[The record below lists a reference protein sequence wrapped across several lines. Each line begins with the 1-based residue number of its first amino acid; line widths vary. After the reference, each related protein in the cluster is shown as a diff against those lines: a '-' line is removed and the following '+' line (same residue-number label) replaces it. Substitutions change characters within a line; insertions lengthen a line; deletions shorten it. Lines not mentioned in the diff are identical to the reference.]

1 MGRIRKERGIEMKK
15 QDRNI
20 TIAVIVAMVMIFFSA
35 IFFID
40 DKELKKDVV
49 EKVTDTVTDIATR
62 EMSKEE
68 IESLPSTEIIEQT
81 EEQENAVSNEQEGEE
96 TEGFQLQGEIAYEG
110 AKAETWNVELGDYVG
125 LTYYSQLDSRWASKM
140 YSSVGNSNQTIGS
153 SACGPT
159 CASMVVTAT
168 KGAITPDTMCDLFVQ
183 HGYRS
188 ANNGTYFSA
197 FRAVADEFDIGY
209 EETYYLD
216 KAVELLRNN
225 HYVIVSCGNGL
236 FTTGG
241 HFIVLVGIDG
251 DTLKIYDPYLYSG
264 KFSTSTRRG
273 KVTVDGNTVYCSID
287 NFRNYANYSKFF
299 AFAHDGNVQVNNT
312 RPVTTQAYTRYVN
325 AKIGLNIRN
334 KPNGYIVG
342 GLSNGTAV
350 TVYETD
356 GNWSRIGTNK
366 WVSSNYLT
374 SYMAVASNPV
384 KTISGVKYTTGKYKV
399 NASVLNVRTG
409 PSTKYKIKGYKQ
421 LTSNARYQ
429 NKRLGN
435 QYTNGLKRG
444 VVTTVIKVRNGF
456 GLTPSGWIA
465 LNYCTKM

>member
-1 MGRIRKERGIEMKK
+1 MNNEQKRKI
-15 QDRNI
+15 I
-20 TIAVIVAMVMIFFSA
+20 LIISAVIVGILGGLGFYKANENSSTNEIVNGVVNEVKNNISTYDMTEQEV
-35 IFFID
+35 
-40 DKELKKDVV
+40 KD
-49 EKVTDTVTDIATR
+49 
-62 EMSKEE
+62 
-68 IESLPSTEIIEQT
+68 LPSTEIIEQT

-110 AKAETWNVELGDYVG
+110 AKAETWNVELGDYIG
-125 LTYYSQLDSRWASKM
+125 LTYYSQLDSSRWASKM
-140 YSSVGNSNQTIGS
+140 YSSIGNPNQTIGS
-153 SACGPT
+153 SGCGPT

-325 AKIGLNIRN
+325 AKKGLNIRN

-374 SYMAVASNPV
+374 SYMPSTQNTV

-409 PSTKYKIKGYKQ
+409 VGTKYRIKGYKQ
-421 LTSNARYQ
+421 LTANARYQ

-444 VVTTVIKVRNGF
+444 VVTTVTKVQNRF
-456 GLTPSGWIA
+456 GLTPSGWIS
-465 LNYCTKM
+465 LNYCTKL

>member
-1 MGRIRKERGIEMKK
+1 MNNEQKRKI
-15 QDRNI
+15 I
-20 TIAVIVAMVMIFFSA
+20 LIISAVIVGILGGLGFYKANENSSTNEIVNGVVNEVKNNISTYDMTEQEV
-35 IFFID
+35 
-40 DKELKKDVV
+40 KD
-49 EKVTDTVTDIATR
+49 
-62 EMSKEE
+62 
-68 IESLPSTEIIEQT
+68 LPSTEIIEQT

-110 AKAETWNVELGDYVG
+110 AKAETWNVELGDYIG
-125 LTYYSQLDSRWASKM
+125 LTYYSQLDSSRWASKM
-140 YSSVGNSNQTIGS
+140 YSSIGNPNQTIGS
-153 SACGPT
+153 SGCGPT

-356 GNWSRIGTNK
+356 GNWSRIGTNR

-374 SYMAVASNPV
+374 SYMAVASNSV

-399 NASVLNVRTG
+399 NASILNVRTG
-409 PSTKYKIKGYKQ
+409 PSTKYRIKGYKQ
-421 LTSNARYQ
+421 LTANARYQ
-429 NKRLGN
+429 NKKLGN

-444 VVTTVIKVRNGF
+444 VVTTVTKVQNGF
-456 GLTPSGWIA
+456 GLIPSGWIS
-465 LNYCTKM
+465 LNYCTKL

>member
-1 MGRIRKERGIEMKK
+1 MKK

-168 KGAITPDTMCDLFVQ
+168 KGAITPDTMSDLFVKY
-183 HGYRS
+183 GYRS
-188 ANNGTYFSA
+188 ANNGTYWSA
-197 FRAVADEFDIGY
+197 FRAVADEFNIGY
-209 EETYYLD
+209 TEITD
-216 KAVELLRNN
+216 IQKALQLLQNN
-225 HYVIVSCGNGL
+225 NYVIVSCGNGL

-273 KVTVDGNTVYCSID
+273 KVTIDGNTVYCSID

-299 AFAHDGNVQVNNT
+299 AFAHDENVQVNNT
-312 RPVTTQAYTRYVN
+312 RPVTIQAYTRYVN

-456 GLTPSGWIA
+456 GLTPSGWIS
-465 LNYCTKM
+465 LNYCTKL

>member
-1 MGRIRKERGIEMKK
+1 MKK
-15 QDRNI
+15 QNRNI
-20 TIAVIVAMVMIFFSA
+20 TIAVIVAMVLIFFSA
-35 IFFID
+35 ILFID
-40 DKELKKDVV
+40 DKELKKEVV
-49 EKVTDTVTDIATR
+49 QKVTDTVTDIATY

-68 IESLPSTEIIEQT
+68 IESLPTTEIKEQT
-81 EEQENAVSNEQEGEE
+81 VEQEKEVSETQATTE
-96 TEGFQLQGEIAYEG
+96 TEGFEEQGEIAYNGTSEYP
-110 AKAETWNVELGDYVG
+110 NVSLGEYKG
-125 LTYYSQLDSRWASKM
+125 LTYYSQIDSRWSSHSYTSCGN
-140 YSSVGNSNQTIGS
+140 YSQTIGTS
-153 SACGPT
+153 GCGPT

-168 KGAITPDTMCDLFVQ
+168 KGTITPPEMGDLFVKY
-183 HGYRS
+183 GYRS

-197 FRAVADEFDIGY
+197 FRFVADTFNIGY
-209 EETYYLD
+209 EETYRLD
-216 KAVELLRNN
+216 DAVNLARNN
-225 HYVIVSCGNGL
+225 HYVVVSCANGL

-241 HFIVLVGIDG
+241 HFIVIVGIEG

-312 RPVTTQAYTRYVN
+312 RPITTQAYTRYVN
-325 AKIGLNIRN
+325 AKKGLNVRN

-384 KTISGVKYTTGKYKV
+384 KTIYGVKYTTGKYKV
-399 NASVLNVRTG
+399 NASILNVRTG
-409 PSTKYKIKGYKQ
+409 PSTKYKIKGYRQ
-421 LTSNARYQ
+421 LTANARYQ

-444 VVTTVIKVRNGF
+444 VVTTVTKIQNGF
-456 GLTPSGWIA
+456 GLTPSGWIS
-465 LNYCTKM
+465 LNYCTKL

>member
-1 MGRIRKERGIEMKK
+1 MNNEQKRKI
-15 QDRNI
+15 I
-20 TIAVIVAMVMIFFSA
+20 LIISTVIVGILGGLGFYKANENSSTNEIVNGVVNEVKNNISTYDMTEQEV
-35 IFFID
+35 
-40 DKELKKDVV
+40 KD
-49 EKVTDTVTDIATR
+49 
-62 EMSKEE
+62 
-68 IESLPSTEIIEQT
+68 LPTTEIIEQT
-81 EEQENAVSNEQEGEE
+81 EEQEKAVSNEQEGEE
-96 TEGFQLQGEIAYEG
+96 TEGFQLQGDIAYEG
-110 AKAETWNVELGDYVG
+110 AKAETWNVELGDYIG

-140 YSSVGNSNQTIGS
+140 YSSIGNPNQTIGS

-312 RPVTTQAYTRYVN
+312 RPVTTQTYTRYVN
-325 AKIGLNIRN
+325 TKIGLNVRN

-366 WVSSNYLT
+366 WVSSNYLSGSIVNT
-374 SYMAVASNPV
+374 YV
-384 KTISGVKYTTGKYKV
+384 KSTMLANHKTGTYKV
-399 NASVLNVRTG
+399 NASILNVRTG
-409 PSTKYKIKGYKQ
+409 PGTKYKIKGYKQ
-421 LTSNARYQ
+421 LTANARYQ

-444 VVTTVIKVRNGF
+444 VVTTVTKVRNGF

-465 LNYCTKM
+465 LNYCIKI

>member
-1 MGRIRKERGIEMKK
+1 
-15 QDRNI
+15 
-20 TIAVIVAMVMIFFSA
+20 MVMIFFSA

>member
-1 MGRIRKERGIEMKK
+1 MKK
-15 QDRNI
+15 QNRNI
-20 TIAVIVAMVMIFFSA
+20 TIAVIVAMVIIFFSA

-197 FRAVADEFDIGY
+197 FRALAEEFDIGY

-312 RPVTTQAYTRYVN
+312 RPVTTQAYTRYIN
-325 AKIGLNIRN
+325 AKRGLNVRN

-350 TVYETD
+350 TVYETA

-374 SYMAVASNPV
+374 SYMAVASNSV

-399 NASVLNVRTG
+399 NASILNVRTG
-409 PSTKYKIKGYKQ
+409 PGTKYKIKGYKQ

-465 LNYCTKM
+465 LNYCTKL

>member
-1 MGRIRKERGIEMKK
+1 MKK

-20 TIAVIVAMVMIFFSA
+20 TIAVIVAMVIIFFSA

-81 EEQENAVSNEQEGEE
+81 EEQEKAVSNEQEGEE

-125 LTYYSQLDSRWASKM
+125 LTYYSQLDSRWASNM
-140 YSSVGNSNQTIGS
+140 YSSVGNPNQTIGS

-334 KPNGYIVG
+334 NVNGSIIGSYKY
-342 GLSNGTAV
+342 GTAV
-350 TVYETD
+350 LVYETRD
-356 GNWSRIGTNK
+356 GWSRVGTNR

-374 SYMAVASNPV
+374 SYMHSRQTPV

-399 NASVLNVRTG
+399 NASILNVRTG

-421 LTSNARYQ
+421 LTANARYQ
-429 NKRLGN
+429 NKKLGN

>member
-1 MGRIRKERGIEMKK
+1 MKK

-81 EEQENAVSNEQEGEE
+81 EEQEKAVSNEQEGEE

-125 LTYYSQLDSRWASKM
+125 LTYYSQLDSRWASNM
-140 YSSVGNSNQTIGS
+140 YSSVGNPNQTIGS

-334 KPNGYIVG
+334 NVNGSIIGSYKY
-342 GLSNGTAV
+342 GTAV
-350 TVYETD
+350 LVYETRD
-356 GNWSRIGTNK
+356 GWSRVGTNR

-374 SYMAVASNPV
+374 SYMHSRQTPV

-399 NASVLNVRTG
+399 NASILNVRTG

-421 LTSNARYQ
+421 LTANARYQ
-429 NKRLGN
+429 NKKLGN

>member
-1 MGRIRKERGIEMKK
+1 MKK

-81 EEQENAVSNEQEGEE
+81 EEQEKAVSNEQEGEE

-125 LTYYSQLDSRWASKM
+125 LTYYSQLDSRWASNM
-140 YSSVGNSNQTIGS
+140 YSSVGNPNQTIGS

-197 FRAVADEFDIGY
+197 FRAVADEFNIGY

>member
-1 MGRIRKERGIEMKK
+1 MKK

-20 TIAVIVAMVMIFFSA
+20 TIAVIVAMVIIFFSA

-374 SYMAVASNPV
+374 SYMAVASNSV

-399 NASVLNVRTG
+399 NASILNVRTG
-409 PSTKYKIKGYKQ
+409 PSTKYKIKGYRQ
-421 LTSNARYQ
+421 LTANARYQ
-429 NKRLGN
+429 NKKLGN

-465 LNYCTKM
+465 LNYCTKL

>member
-1 MGRIRKERGIEMKK
+1 MKK

-96 TEGFQLQGEIAYEG
+96 TEGFQLQGDIAYEG

-140 YSSVGNSNQTIGS
+140 YSSVDNPNQTIGS

-299 AFAHDGNVQVNNT
+299 AFSHDGNVQVNNT

-325 AKIGLNIRN
+325 AKKGLNVRN

-374 SYMAVASNPV
+374 SYMAVASNSV

-399 NASVLNVRTG
+399 NASILNVRTG

-421 LTSNARYQ
+421 LTANARYQ
-429 NKRLGN
+429 NKKLGN

-444 VVTTVIKVRNGF
+444 VVTTVTKVQNGF
-456 GLTPSGWIA
+456 GLIPSGWIS
-465 LNYCTKM
+465 LNYCTKL

>member
-1 MGRIRKERGIEMKK
+1 MKK

-20 TIAVIVAMVMIFFSA
+20 TIAVIVAMVIIFFSA

-384 KTISGVKYTTGKYKV
+384 KTISGVKYTTGRYKV
-399 NASVLNVRTG
+399 NASILNVRTG

-444 VVTTVIKVRNGF
+444 VVTTVTKVQNGF
-456 GLTPSGWIA
+456 GLIPSGWIS
-465 LNYCTKM
+465 LNYCTKL

>member
-1 MGRIRKERGIEMKK
+1 MKK

-20 TIAVIVAMVMIFFSA
+20 TIAVIVAMVIIFFSA

-241 HFIVLVGIDG
+241 HFIVLVGIEG

-299 AFAHDGNVQVNNT
+299 AFAHDGNVQVNNR

>member
-1 MGRIRKERGIEMKK
+1 MNNEQKRKI
-15 QDRNI
+15 I
-20 TIAVIVAMVMIFFSA
+20 LIISAVIVGILGGFGFYKANENSSTNEIVNGVVNEFKNNISTYDMTEQEV
-35 IFFID
+35 
-40 DKELKKDVV
+40 KD
-49 EKVTDTVTDIATR
+49 
-62 EMSKEE
+62 
-68 IESLPSTEIIEQT
+68 LPTTEIQVQT
-81 EEQENAVSNEQEGEE
+81 EEQEKAVSNEQEGEE
-96 TEGFQLQGEIAYEG
+96 TEGFQLQGDIAYEG

-140 YSSVGNSNQTIGS
+140 YSSVGNPNQTIGS

-312 RPVTTQAYTRYVN
+312 RPVTTQTYTRYVN
-325 AKIGLNIRN
+325 TKIGLNVRN

-366 WVSSNYLT
+366 WVSNNYLT

-399 NASVLNVRTG
+399 NASILNVRTG
-409 PSTKYKIKGYKQ
+409 PGTKYKIKGYKQ
-421 LTSNARYQ
+421 LTANARYQ
-429 NKRLGN
+429 NKKLGN

-444 VVTTVIKVRNGF
+444 VVTTVTKVQNGF

-465 LNYCTKM
+465 LNYCTKL

>member
-1 MGRIRKERGIEMKK
+1 MNNEQKRKI
-15 QDRNI
+15 I
-20 TIAVIVAMVMIFFSA
+20 LIISAVIVGILGGLGFYKANENSSTNEIVNGVVNEVKNNISTYDMTEQEV
-35 IFFID
+35 
-40 DKELKKDVV
+40 KD
-49 EKVTDTVTDIATR
+49 
-62 EMSKEE
+62 
-68 IESLPSTEIIEQT
+68 LPSTEIIEQT

-110 AKAETWNVELGDYVG
+110 AKAETWNVELGDYIG
-125 LTYYSQLDSRWASKM
+125 LTYYSQLDSSRWASKM
-140 YSSVGNSNQTIGS
+140 YSSIGNPNQTIGS
-153 SACGPT
+153 SGCGPT

-325 AKIGLNIRN
+325 AKIGLNVRN

-374 SYMAVASNPV
+374 SYMPSTQNTV

-409 PSTKYKIKGYKQ
+409 AGTKYRIKGYKQ
-421 LTSNARYQ
+421 LTANARYQ

-444 VVTTVIKVRNGF
+444 VVTTVTKVRNGF

>member
-1 MGRIRKERGIEMKK
+1 MNENQRKRA
-15 QDRNI
+15 
-20 TIAVIVAMVMIFFSA
+20 TLVIASVLIAILSGFGFYNMNKDKSADEIVDSA
-35 IFFID
+35 IN
-40 DKELKKDVV
+40 EVV
-49 EKVTDTVTDIATR
+49 NQLNTY

-81 EEQENAVSNEQEGEE
+81 EEQEKVVSNEQEGEE
-96 TEGFQLQGEIAYEG
+96 TEGFQLQGDIAYEG

-140 YSSVGNSNQTIGS
+140 YSSVGNPNQTIGS

-264 KFSTSTRRG
+264 KFSTSTRKG

-325 AKIGLNIRN
+325 AKIGLNVRN

-350 TVYETD
+350 LVYETRD
-356 GNWSRIGTNK
+356 GWSRVGTNR

-374 SYMAVASNPV
+374 GYMAVASNPV

-399 NASVLNVRTG
+399 NASILNVRTG
-409 PSTKYKIKGYKQ
+409 PGTKYKIKGYKQ
-421 LTSNARYQ
+421 LTANARYQ
-429 NKRLGN
+429 NKKLGN

-444 VVTTVIKVRNGF
+444 VVTTVTKVQNGF
-456 GLTPSGWIA
+456 GLIPSGWIS
-465 LNYCTKM
+465 LNYCTKL

>member
-1 MGRIRKERGIEMKK
+1 MKK

-96 TEGFQLQGEIAYEG
+96 TEGFQLQGDIAYEG

-140 YSSVGNSNQTIGS
+140 YSSVDNPNQTIGS

-374 SYMAVASNPV
+374 SYMAVASNSV
-384 KTISGVKYTTGKYKV
+384 KTISGAKYTTGKYKV
-399 NASVLNVRTG
+399 NASILNVRTG
-409 PSTKYKIKGYKQ
+409 PSTKYKIKGYRQ
-421 LTSNARYQ
+421 LTANARYQ
-429 NKRLGN
+429 NKKLGN

-465 LNYCTKM
+465 LNYCTKL

>member
-1 MGRIRKERGIEMKK
+1 MNENQRKRAILV
-15 QDRNI
+15 
-20 TIAVIVAMVMIFFSA
+20 IASVLIAILSGFGFYNMNKDKSADEIVDSA
-35 IFFID
+35 IN
-40 DKELKKDVV
+40 EVV
-49 EKVTDTVTDIATR
+49 NQLNTY

-81 EEQENAVSNEQEGEE
+81 EEQEKAVSNEQEGEE

-140 YSSVGNSNQTIGS
+140 YSSVGNPNQTIGS

-241 HFIVLVGIDG
+241 HFIVLVGMDG

-325 AKIGLNIRN
+325 AKIGLNVRN

-342 GLSNGTAV
+342 GLSNSTAV

-384 KTISGVKYTTGKYKV
+384 KTIYGVKYTTGKYKV
-399 NASVLNVRTG
+399 NASILNVRTG
-409 PSTKYKIKGYKQ
+409 SSTKYKIKGYRQ
-421 LTSNARYQ
+421 LTANARYQ
-429 NKRLGN
+429 NSRLGN
-435 QYTNGLKRG
+435 YYTNGYKKG
-444 VVTTVIKVRNGF
+444 VVFKAIKIVNSEWA
-456 GLTPSGWIA
+456 LTSSGYVN
-465 LNYCTKM
+465 LKYCVKIN

>member
-1 MGRIRKERGIEMKK
+1 MKK

-96 TEGFQLQGEIAYEG
+96 TEGFQLQGDIAYEG

-325 AKIGLNIRN
+325 AKKGLNVRN

-356 GNWSRIGTNK
+356 GNWSRIGTNR

-374 SYMAVASNPV
+374 SYMPSTQNTV

-444 VVTTVIKVRNGF
+444 VVTTVTKVQNGF
-456 GLTPSGWIA
+456 GLIPSGWIS
-465 LNYCTKM
+465 LNYCTKL

>member
-1 MGRIRKERGIEMKK
+1 MKK

-374 SYMAVASNPV
+374 SYMAVASNSV
-384 KTISGVKYTTGKYKV
+384 KTISGAKYTTGKYKV
-399 NASVLNVRTG
+399 NASILNVRTG
-409 PSTKYKIKGYKQ
+409 PSTKYKIKGYRQ
-421 LTSNARYQ
+421 LTANARYQ
-429 NKRLGN
+429 NKKLGN

-444 VVTTVIKVRNGF
+444 VVTTVIKVQNGF

-465 LNYCTKM
+465 LNYCTKL

>member
-1 MGRIRKERGIEMKK
+1 MKK

-81 EEQENAVSNEQEGEE
+81 EEQEKAVSNEQEGEE

-125 LTYYSQLDSRWASKM
+125 LTYYSQLDSRWASNM
-140 YSSVGNSNQTIGS
+140 YSSVGNPNQTIGS

-350 TVYETD
+350 TVYETA

-384 KTISGVKYTTGKYKV
+384 KTIFGVKYTTGKYKV

-444 VVTTVIKVRNGF
+444 VVTTVTKVQNGF
-456 GLTPSGWIA
+456 GLIPSGWIS
-465 LNYCTKM
+465 LNYCTKL